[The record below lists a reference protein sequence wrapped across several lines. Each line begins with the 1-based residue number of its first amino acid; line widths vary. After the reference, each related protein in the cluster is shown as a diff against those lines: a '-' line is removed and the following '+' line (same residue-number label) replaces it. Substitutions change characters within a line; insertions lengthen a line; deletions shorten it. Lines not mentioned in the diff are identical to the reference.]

1 MLTLMQLPKQQNKL
15 SFQKGQENDFHSPA
29 SFLPSVSSYFCFFPI
44 FTWCHLIHFFK
55 SFCKIRRILIPRIH
69 CHTFHRALGGGK
81 QSACLLHPYLVDVLI
96 QRDPHLLLKQGRQ
109 VGGIKIQGTCNIF
122 PAKSSARCSSTYF
135 RTCCPSAVPSDGR
148 SWYTC
153 STPPFSH

>member
-1 MLTLMQLPKQQNKL
+1 MISILLPL
-15 SFQKGQENDFHSPA
+15 
-29 SFLPSVSSYFCFFPI
+29 LPSVSSYFCFFPI

-122 PAKSSARCSSTYF
+122 PAEIICQMLQHIFPGPAVQA
-135 RTCCPSAVPSDGR
+135 AVPSDGR